1 MLIILFVLSAQAQH
15 TRVTPVAEQPAVWSM
30 FIGQQLAQSLES
42 PSAGIRAKALEQVT
56 LLARS
61 FGDALNLADAVP
73 ALLSIY
79 NKDTEEQCR
88 IAAVAALH
96 AIGDEWGLHRMRQ
109 GIASQSSKQ
118 VQHTTLAALRDYY
131 EPSTFEGEKDLAIIA
146 ESVLAYYEA
155 VRLTLSFIASER

>member
-1 MLIILFVLSAQAQH
+1 MNSY
-15 TRVTPVAEQPAVWSM
+15 VTPAHP
-30 FIGQQLAQSLES
+30 
-42 PSAGIRAKALEQVT
+42 
-56 LLARS
+56 
-61 FGDALNLADAVP
+61 
-73 ALLSIY
+73 
-79 NKDTEEQCR
+79 
-88 IAAVAALH
+88 VAALH